1 MPTITIRTK
10 KKKQIVDITEDINRL
25 LKKELDSGSAAGMT
39 TGLVHVFVKHTTCAI
54 TTADLDPGT
63 DLDMLEAFEEIVPKL
78 NYRHPHNPGH
88 VGDHIMSAII
98 GPDVTVPI
106 TNGELDLGTWQR
118 VVLVELDGPRNREVV
133 VSIIASEAK
142 QSV

>member
-88 VGDHIMSAII
+88 VGDHIM
-98 GPDVTVPI
+98 
-106 TNGELDLGTWQR
+106 
-118 VVLVELDGPRNREVV
+118 
-133 VSIIASEAK
+133 
-142 QSV
+142 